1 MAKLVE
7 EYNNIRNTV
16 LHQLKSY
23 WMDTDEQV
31 IDRALP
37 NTLKAVEKNFYQLP
51 NKRFYNENSVLFSPY
66 MSVQWMIFLY
76 RLSHEI
82 YCEGGVLQRKQT
94 KFIILI
100 RSCIPMTGF
109 MQ

>member
-1 MAKLVE
+1 MAELVK

-16 LHQLKSY
+16 LYQLKSY
-23 WMDTDEQV
+23 WADTDEQI

-51 NKRFYNENSVLFSPY
+51 NKRFYNGNQVLFSPY

-82 YCEGGVLQRKQT
+82 YREGGVLQRRQI
-94 KFIILI
+94 KFI
-100 RSCIPMTGF
+100 T
-109 MQ
+109 